1 MSTDL
6 HHDRDRANED
16 RHSQN
21 WREYLEQE
29 RARAKSRG
37 WLKHRQHMIRMEGT
51 IFITAA
57 EMAEILGISKSYAYK
72 MIKQMSEDFEANGF
86 ITISGKVSKKYFEE
100 KFYGVETA

>member
-6 HHDRDRANED
+6 RHDLDRANED

-37 WLKHRQHMIRMEGT
+37 WLKHRQRMIRMEAKCDRGYYGSN
-51 IFITAA
+51 IY
-57 EMAEILGISKSYAYK
+57 S
-72 MIKQMSEDFEANGF
+72 
-86 ITISGKVSKKYFEE
+86 SGDRN
-100 KFYGVETA
+100 